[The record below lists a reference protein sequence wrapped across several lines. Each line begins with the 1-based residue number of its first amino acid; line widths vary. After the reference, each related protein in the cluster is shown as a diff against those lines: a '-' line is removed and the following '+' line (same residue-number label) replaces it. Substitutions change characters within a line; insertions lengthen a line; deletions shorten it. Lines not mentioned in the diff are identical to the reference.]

1 MALFFKHHE
10 EIPADKQVQ
19 DLPLAK
25 IIPNQFQ
32 PRHQFTDDS
41 INELAQ
47 TLSTEGLLQ
56 PIAVRKHDDQYEII
70 AGERRFRAAQ
80 KLGWKTIP
88 GIVRD
93 LTDEQ
98 TASLALI
105 ENLQREDLN
114 PIDEAKAYQRLMKLN
129 DLTQLEL
136 AKQVGKSQSY
146 VANKIRL
153 LKLSEPVQA
162 ALVAKNISQ
171 RHGRALLALTA
182 SRQGEAL
189 QKILDQHLNVQA
201 TEKLVES
208 YQQPAAKPTS
218 PKNRVYVKA
227 DKDFKVQINTIKQ
240 AVNLARESGL
250 QVKMKES
257 KAPNQ
262 YRIVIELSRKQ
273 GK

>member
-1 MALFFKHHE
+1 MALFFNRHHE
-10 EIPADKQVQ
+10 DIPDSKQVK
-19 DLPLAK
+19 DLPLAQ
-25 IIPNQFQ
+25 IVPNQFQ
-32 PRHQFTDDS
+32 PRRQFTADS

-56 PIAVRKHDDQYEII
+56 PIAVRKQGEKYEII

-88 GIVRD
+88 SIVRD
-93 LTDEQ
+93 LNDEQ

-114 PIDEAKAYQRLMKLN
+114 PIDEAEAYQRLMKLN
-129 DLTQLEL
+129 KLTQQEL

-153 LKLSEPVQA
+153 LKLAKPVRD
-162 ALVAKNISQ
+162 ALAEKAISQ
-171 RHGRALLALTA
+171 RHGRALLGLSAAEQAAL
-182 SRQGEAL
+182 L
-189 QKILDQHLNVQA
+189 QQILAKHLTVQA
-201 TEKLVES
+201 TEKLVARR
-208 YQQPAAKPTS
+208 QKPKSRVKTR
-218 PKNRVYVKA
+218 KNRVYSQA
-227 DKDFKVQINTIKQ
+227 DKNFKVQINTIKQ

-250 QVKMKES
+250 QVKVKES

-262 YRIVIELSRKQ
+262 YRIVIELSRK
-273 GK
+273 